1 MDTNIRKAQTE
12 VLRIVSK
19 HAKNFALSGG
29 TALELYYLHH
39 RFSVDL
45 DFFSPKYD
53 LGEIDTLIEEC
64 EKTFGRKLKLEN
76 ELMIESKAKVRFYTM
91 PLQNSERPLK
101 IDFVEDVICD
111 HPNIENFEG
120 VRVYGVEN
128 IYWQKI
134 TAITGTQPRTDH
146 IGREII
152 EGRNEARDAF
162 DVYMLSKKIKPLN
175 VFLQKTPGYIQR
187 GMVQWYRRFSR
198 TDLKLGLLDLD
209 IYLDKFDSKEM
220 IMYLDGEIEKFI
232 QETVK

>member
-12 VLRIVSK
+12 VLRIFSK

-53 LGEIDTLIEEC
+53 INEIDMLIEEC
-64 EKTFGRKLKLEN
+64 KKTFGRKLKLEN

-91 PLQNSERPLK
+91 PLQNSERALK

-111 HPNIENFEG
+111 KPDIEIFEG

-128 IYWQKI
+128 IYLQKI
-134 TAITGTQPRTDH
+134 TAITGTQPRIDH
-146 IGREII
+146 IGREIT

-162 DVYMLSKKIKPLN
+162 DVYMLSKKIKPLH

-220 IMYLDGEIEKFI
+220 IMYLDREIEKLI
-232 QETVK
+232 QETVE